1 MTQQT
6 PQPVSRAQRTLS
18 YIAAALVAVSL
29 VCIAAVLIGSAVG
42 GMPEQGSGQG
52 LWPAVFLFP
61 LIAFPIAFVMIIA
74 VIVIG
79 GRQRSRAAKEAAE
92 AAAAPAPG
100 KPKTGPK
107 GRR

>member
-6 PQPVSRAQRTLS
+6 PPPVSRAQRTLS
-18 YIAAALVAVSL
+18 YIAAALVVVSL

-42 GMPEQGSGQG
+42 GMPEQGSGEG

-61 LIAFPIAFVMIIA
+61 LIAFPIAFVLIVV
-74 VIVIG
+74 VIVIA
-79 GRQRSRAAKEAAE
+79 GRQRSRAAKAAAE
-92 AAAAPAPG
+92 ATATPPA